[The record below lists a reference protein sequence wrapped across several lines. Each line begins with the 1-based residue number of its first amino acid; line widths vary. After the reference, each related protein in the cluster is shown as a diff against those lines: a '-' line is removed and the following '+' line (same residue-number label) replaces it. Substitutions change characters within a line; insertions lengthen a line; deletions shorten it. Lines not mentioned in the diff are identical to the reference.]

1 MQKKSALS
9 LDLPTGLPE
18 GIRRILRR
26 AADSAA
32 AAIAFAGMILIW
44 ELACRWGTVP
54 VWLLPAPSLI
64 LVELWKSRGIIP
76 PHLLATT
83 IEVVGGFG
91 LAVLAGIPLSIVICS
106 SIVARKLTYPVL
118 LVLQSV
124 PKVALA
130 PIILLWVGYGTGS
143 KILIAAVTA
152 FFPIIVNTTAGMDV
166 VPAELL
172 QLSRSLG
179 SPALKVFWKVRIPF
193 AMPYVFSGMKVAM
206 ALALI
211 GAVVGE
217 FVGSDKGLGY
227 LILTFLSTN
236 DTAMV
241 FAGMALL
248 SVLGVILFYAVC
260 AAERFFC
267 PWYRSSESDRVI

>member
-9 LDLPTGLPE
+9 LAPPAGLPE
-18 GIRRILRR
+18 GIRRALRR
-26 AADSAA
+26 AADNAGAA
-32 AAIAFAGMILIW
+32 AAFVALVLVW
-44 ELACRWGTVP
+44 EFACRWGAVP

-64 LVELWKSRGIIP
+64 LVELWKSRDIIP
-76 PHLLATT
+76 PHLLATSV
-83 IEVVGGFG
+83 EVVAGFG
-91 LAVLAGIPLSIVICS
+91 VAVLAGVPLSILIVS
-106 SIVARKLTYPVL
+106 STVARKLTYPLL

-130 PIILLWVGYGTGS
+130 PVILLWVGYGTGS

-166 VPAELL
+166 VPLELL

-179 SPALKVFWKVRIPF
+179 SPRLKVFWKVRLPY

-206 ALALI
+206 ALSLI

-236 DTAMV
+236 NTAMV
-241 FAGMALL
+241 FGGMALL
-248 SVLGVILFYAVC
+248 SVFYAVC
-260 AAERFFC
+260 AAERIFC
-267 PWYRSSESDRVI
+267 PWYVSSGNDRLV